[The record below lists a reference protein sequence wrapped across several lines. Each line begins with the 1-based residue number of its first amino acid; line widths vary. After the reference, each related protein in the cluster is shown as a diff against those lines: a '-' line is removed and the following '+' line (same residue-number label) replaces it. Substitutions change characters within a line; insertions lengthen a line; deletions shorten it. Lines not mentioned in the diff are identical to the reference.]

1 MHELSIA
8 QGIVTL
14 VDEAARGRRIACV
27 NIEIG
32 VMSGIAPDAVA
43 FSFDLVT
50 EGTRAEGARLN
61 IIEIPATARCEDCGL
76 EFPIADLLTA
86 CSCGSF
92 RRTLLRG
99 DELNV
104 RSIELEPERR

>member
-14 VDEAARGRRIACV
+14 VDEAARGRRIARV
-27 NIEIG
+27 NVEIG
-32 VMSGIAPDAVA
+32 AMSGVAPDAIT

-50 EGTRAEGARLN
+50 EGTCAEGARLN

-76 EFPIADLLTA
+76 EFPMTDLFTA

-92 RRTLLRG
+92 RKTLLRG
-99 DELNV
+99 GELNV
-104 RSIELEPERR
+104 RSIELAPQEH

>member
-14 VDEAARGRRIACV
+14 VDEAAHGRRIARV

-32 VMSGIAPDAVA
+32 AMSGVAPDAVA

-50 EGTRAEGARLN
+50 LGTCAEGAKLN
-61 IIEIPATARCEDCGL
+61 IIEIPAEARCEDCGQ
-76 EFPIADLLTA
+76 EFPVADLFTA

-92 RRTLLRG
+92 RKALLRG
-99 DELNV
+99 GELNV
-104 RSIELEPERR
+104 RSIELEPEEH

>member
-8 QGIVTL
+8 QGIVTV

-27 NIEIG
+27 NVEIG
-32 VMSGIAPDAVA
+32 AVSG
-43 FSFDLVT
+43 
-50 EGTRAEGARLN
+50 N

-76 EFPIADLLTA
+76 EFPITDLFTA

-92 RRTLLRG
+92 RKTLLRG
-99 DELNV
+99 GELNV
-104 RSIELEPERR
+104 RSIELEPQER

>member
-14 VDEAARGRRIACV
+14 VDEAARGRRIARV
-27 NIEIG
+27 NVEIG
-32 VMSGIAPDAVA
+32 AMSGVAPDAVA

-50 EGTRAEGARLN
+50 QGTCAEGAKLN

-76 EFPIADLLTA
+76 EFPMHRSLY
-86 CSCGSF
+86 
-92 RRTLLRG
+92 RMLLRLLSQ
-99 DELNV
+99 DAAA
-104 RSIELEPERR
+104 RRRA

>member
-8 QGIVTL
+8 QEIVT
-14 VDEAARGRRIACV
+14 VIDAAARGRRIVRV

-32 VMSGIAPDAVA
+32 AMAGVAPDAVA

-50 EGTRAEGARLN
+50 DGTCAEGARLN

-76 EFPIADLLTA
+76 DFPLTDHFTA

-92 RRTLLRG
+92 RKTLLRG
-99 DELNV
+99 GELNV
-104 RSIELEPERR
+104 RSIELEPRAL